1 MAAMSTIA
9 IGMAV
14 GAVVGGGAAAI
25 QSGGDFN
32 AIWKGALVGG
42 VAGGIGGWAAP
53 ALAPTLGI
61 TSAAGIGAL
70 GGGIAGASG
79 GLLSAAVNG
88 GTGEDYWK
96 GALFGGVGGAATGAL
111 GGYLSGGESAAAG
124 AQSVDASG
132 NMVTGTPYTSDVTGA
147 TTPLTDAGAS
157 TLAASPTASGMG
169 AGVDAS
175 GTIQASVTGA
185 TPTADAASFGSPFG
199 AEAAAPTSGLSDP
212 GGFYT
217 NTNAPTN
224 TGFGNTVE
232 PFDVSGGVNFSGSDS
247 SFGTFGSANPEV
259 GTLDKIMGNDSYVGT
274 QLSGGS
280 PWSMDKL
287 FGEGNNM
294 LGKVMMGNMM
304 GNALKGVGSVA
315 GMNEARQNQQQLMD
329 LYNTQMNQ
337 YNKQNAAANAYQD
350 TLAQTYS
357 DPNAYLNS
365 PEAFATRQQAMQKL
379 LAQNAMAGRRTAGL
393 SMQNQLMQNQLA
405 NLANYRAGLANATR
419 GAYMSPTGLS
429 STLQAAQAQS
439 PTGNLMAGLG
449 SIFAPA
455 ATYYMMG

>member
-1 MAAMSTIA
+1 MGAVAVGVA
-9 IGMAV
+9 I

-25 QSGGDFN
+25 QSGGDFD
-32 AIWKGALVGG
+32 AIWKGALVGAA
-42 VAGGIGGWAAP
+42 AGGIGGWAAP

-70 GGGIAGASG
+70 GGGIAGVSG
-79 GLLSAAVNG
+79 GLLSTALNG
-88 GTGEDYWK
+88 GNSSDYLK
-96 GALFGGVGGAATGAL
+96 AGLFGGVTGAATGAL
-111 GGYLSGGESAAAG
+111 GGYLSGGESAAG
-124 AQSVDASG
+124 AQPVDASG
-132 NMVTGTPYTSDVTGA
+132 NMVSGTPYTTDVTGA
-147 TTPLTDAGAS
+147 TTPLSDAGAS
-157 TLAASPTASGMG
+157 TLTTAPAASGMG
-169 AGVDAS
+169 AGMDAS
-175 GTIQASVTGA
+175 GAVQASVTGA
-185 TPTADAASFGSPFG
+185 TPTADAGSFGSPFG

-217 NTNAPTN
+217 GTNAPTN

-365 PEAFATRQQAMQKL
+365 PEALAARQQAMQKL

-405 NLANYRAGLANATR
+405 NLANYRTGLSNASR
-419 GAYMSPTGLS
+419 SAYMSPTGLS